1 MIKELEN
8 HKNVYWRL
16 VSMDPVYTD
25 KMVSKETGYTTE
37 EVEEFRDKF
46 LMIYHWFSR
55 YVGTNKFF
63 ELLKKA
69 RDEEEEEEG
78 SE

>member
-25 KMVSKETGYTTE
+25 EMVAKETGYTIE

-46 LMIYHWFSR
+46 LMIYDWFSR
-55 YVGTNKFF
+55 NVGTRKLYEF
-63 ELLKKA
+63 LYGA
-69 RDEEEEEEG
+69 RYEEEG

>member
-1 MIKELEN
+1 MIKELEK

-25 KMVSKETGYTTE
+25 EMVAKETGYTIE

-46 LMIYHWFSR
+46 LMIYDWFSR
-55 YVGTNKFF
+55 NVGTRKLYEF
-63 ELLKKA
+63 LYGT
-69 RDEEEEEEG
+69 RYEEEG
-78 SE
+78 I